1 MDELEKLREEIDDID
16 RQLVHFFEER
26 MDKVL
31 QVAAYKKRFNM
42 PVQDISRENKVLA
55 KNRRLLKNRLYQESL
70 DSFFLGVMAISRNL
84 QDNLLSKSSERE
96 QD

>member
-1 MDELEKLREEIDDID
+1 MNDLEKGREEIDDID
-16 RQLVHFFEER
+16 RQLVAIFERR

-31 QVAAYKKRFNM
+31 QVAAYKKRCNM
-42 PVQDISRENKVLA
+42 PVQDISRENEVLA

-70 DSFFLGVMAISRNL
+70 DSFFLSIMAISRNL
-84 QDNLLSKSSERE
+84 QDNLLSKSADRE